1 LKRTIA
7 APSIFQPPRTGGIGV
22 VVVLAAI
29 AAAGG
34 CRTAAIDP
42 TSIADAQLAARV
54 KTALVNDPLVGTLA
68 IEVRA
73 IRGVAELSGRVPSR
87 EDAER
92 VADLARAVQGVTG
105 VRSNLVIGALGAPP
119 ASRGPARELESTD
132 VELDA
137 GPGLLALG
145 ASLGS
150 SIPSPEALESR
161 VSLSPLIKIGAPR
174 GMGPAVGFDWFHAD
188 LESVGGAAT
197 LTRVH
202 VRPVMGGVGY
212 TWSTDR
218 FSLTTSVVAGY
229 SFNSLTVTETGIA
242 QGLPV
247 EVANSFAWR
256 VGASL
261 WHDIGRRLALN
272 VSTGYLMSGLR
283 LTVLDGGRLSKRDA
297 SGDTTILHA
306 GVAYR
311 LF

>member
-1 LKRTIA
+1 LKGTIGV
-7 APSIFQPPRTGGIGV
+7 PSVFQPPRRGFGV
-22 VVVLAAI
+22 VLVLTMV
-29 AAAGG
+29 AAAAG

-42 TSIADAQLAARV
+42 ASIADARLAARV
-54 KTALVNDPLVGTLA
+54 KTALVNDRLVGAFA

-73 IRGVAELSGRVPSR
+73 IRGVAELSGRVPSPA
-87 EDAER
+87 DAER
-92 VADLARAVQGVTG
+92 VAEIARAVPGVTG
-105 VRSNLVIGALGAPP
+105 VRSNLVIGTEAAPP
-119 ASRGPARELESTD
+119 ASTGPAGEPQSTD
-132 VELDA
+132 TELDTDR
-137 GPGLLALG
+137 GLLALG

-150 SIPSPEALESR
+150 SIPSPKALKTR

-174 GMGPAVGFDWFHAD
+174 GMGPAVGFDWFQAD
-188 LESVGGAAT
+188 LQSVGGSVT

-202 VRPVMGGVGY
+202 LRPIMGGIGY
-212 TWSTDR
+212 TWSTGR

-242 QGLPV
+242 EGLPV
-247 EVANSFAWR
+247 EVANSLAWR
-256 VGASL
+256 VGASV

-272 VSTGYLMSGLR
+272 VSTGYLMTGLR